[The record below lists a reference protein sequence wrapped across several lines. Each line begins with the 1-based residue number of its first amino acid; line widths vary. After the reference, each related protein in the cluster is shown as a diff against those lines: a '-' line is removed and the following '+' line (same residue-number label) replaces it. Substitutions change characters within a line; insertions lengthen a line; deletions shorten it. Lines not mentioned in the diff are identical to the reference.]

1 MFVYSLRAST
11 LKFFAVVCVALTAL
25 ITMITFIPEYDAG
38 ELGYITTGKEEKISY
53 DKIKTEEDRIE
64 FLKSLGWE
72 IKTDG
77 ALAEKVTVPSE
88 FDSVF
93 AGYNDIQKQ
102 QGLDLS
108 RYKRKEVMHYRYEIT
123 NYKDHDGTVYVNLL
137 VYRGRVIGGDI
148 SSASPGGFVKGL
160 RGE

>member
-1 MFVYSLRAST
+1 MFVYSIKGST
-11 LKFFAVVCVALTAL
+11 IRFALTMMASLAVLMTL
-25 ITMITFIPEYDAG
+25 IFVVPVYENQGSLETSADDTVRFDG
-38 ELGYITTGKEEKISY
+38 
-53 DKIKTEEDRIE
+53 IKTDEDRIE
-64 FLKSLGWE
+64 FLRSLGWE

-77 ALAEKVTVPSE
+77 ALAEKVTIPSE

-148 SSASPGGFVKGL
+148 CSASPGGFVKGL